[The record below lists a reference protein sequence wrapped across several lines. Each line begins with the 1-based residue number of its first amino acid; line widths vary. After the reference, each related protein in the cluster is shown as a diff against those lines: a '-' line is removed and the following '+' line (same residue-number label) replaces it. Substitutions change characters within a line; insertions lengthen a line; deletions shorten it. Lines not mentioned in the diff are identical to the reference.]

1 MNFNFNLNLLFPVKN
16 EKFAYKRTYLTPSQ
30 VSSSRQITKMPPTIC
45 NARKGDGTRC
55 TFKAKYFNDMLCG
68 VHENQRFALGD
79 RWTMPVW
86 NVHAHADEHEH
97 ADPPPVDHVVTDC
110 TLCGRHLSRR
120 SLAMNARFCPRC
132 EITRDREDL
141 PAEQRCQWNV
151 GHPRRHVCLRVR
163 GVGHTLCVAHN
174 KSETKLRFNHDY
186 ARAHREIENAGEQWE
201 NVVAEIETNIV
212 AWPEFGP
219 APSWARNTVIA
230 RIAQDMRI
238 PVLFNRLAERLGRV
252 WRMDDNGDMFMPR
265 QRNHV
270 DPNRPPLGDLE
281 AFATDVQN
289 VHTRSANETTN
300 KGLGILLKE
309 PVKDP
314 IDIHMMIAL
323 TIPLSTSVQTE
334 KIVVLDVLKWY
345 STTTCRVRGDLLYK
359 RTLDALWVRIEASK
373 HREELVKRLWEEW
386 VESTGKCCD
395 GHIAR
400 LINVLVGFDP
410 EFLPPVPVGELLQQR
425 MAALSVLDIETE
437 EKVMRAKA
445 IFDELGTPE
454 DQRGAWIEAF

>member
-1 MNFNFNLNLLFPVKN
+1 M
-16 EKFAYKRTYLTPSQ
+16 
-30 VSSSRQITKMPPTIC
+30 
-45 NARKGDGTRC
+45 
-55 TFKAKYFNDMLCG
+55 
-68 VHENQRFALGD
+68 
-79 RWTMPVW
+79 
-86 NVHAHADEHEH
+86 
-97 ADPPPVDHVVTDC
+97 
-110 TLCGRHLSRR
+110 
-120 SLAMNARFCPRC
+120 
-132 EITRDREDL
+132 
-141 PAEQRCQWNV
+141 
-151 GHPRRHVCLRVR
+151 
-163 GVGHTLCVAHN
+163 
-174 KSETKLRFNHDY
+174 RFNRDY